1 MCAGRAAVIGLCAA
15 VLWTSGAGAQD
26 PFYKGKRLTLL
37 INFAPG
43 GPTDIE
49 GRLLAKHLTKH
60 IDGQP
65 PIIIQNRDGAGGQVG
80 ASYIGEVAPKD
91 GTMAAYLTAASWR
104 SVIEPEVYRVDFKT
118 YEFVGFQPGNAVY
131 YVRADQPPGMK
142 VGADILNANGLV
154 AGGLAADTSK
164 DLLMRLTLDML
175 GLQYRY
181 ITGYR
186 SSNAARLALQRGEIS
201 MHAETTPAYFAV
213 VEPSMV
219 KTGEVIPVWYDA
231 SYNGE
236 TFTVPKVMEGQ
247 SIPSFHEFYRKLKGT
262 LPSGRLWDAYRANIA
277 VDAAMLRTIVLPP
290 GSPAAAVDALRIAV
304 ARLNSDK
311 DYAEEAF
318 KTMQFAPHYETGADL
333 NARVR
338 KAMTVSPEVRAFV
351 IDYMKSAGK

>member
-1 MCAGRAAVIGLCAA
+1 MSALRAAVIGLCAGL
-15 VLWTSGAGAQD
+15 VWTSGADAQE
-26 PFYKGKRLTLL
+26 PFYKGKRLSLM

-49 GRLLAKHLTKH
+49 GRLLAKHLVKH

-80 ASYIGEVAPKD
+80 ASYIGEVAPRD
-91 GTMAAYLTAASWR
+91 GTMMAYLTAASWR
-104 SVIEPEVYRVDFKT
+104 SVVEPEVYRVDFKT
-118 YEFVGFQPGNAVY
+118 YNFIGFQPGNAVY

-142 VGADILNANGLV
+142 EGADILNAKGLV
-154 AGGLAADTSK
+154 AGGLAVDTSK
-164 DLLMRLTLDML
+164 DLLLRLTLDML

-181 ITGYR
+181 VTGYR
-186 SSNAARLALQRGEIS
+186 NSSAARLALQRGEIA
-201 MHAETTPAYFAV
+201 MHSETTPGYFAV
-213 VEPSMV
+213 VEPSLV
-219 KTGEVIPVWYDA
+219 KTGQVIPVWYDA

-236 TFTVPKVMEGQ
+236 AFTTPKVMAGQ
-247 SIPSFHEFYRKLKGT
+247 SIPPFHEFYRKARGA

-290 GSPAAAVDALRIAV
+290 GSPTAAVDALREAV
-304 ARLNSDK
+304 ARLNDDQ

-318 KTMQFAPHYETGADL
+318 KTMQFTPHYETGPDL

-338 KAMTVSPEVRAFV
+338 KAMTVAPEVRAFV
-351 IDYMKSAGK
+351 IDYMKSAGR